1 MALPSITD
9 STEPVSL
16 SKAVFRGLLHD
27 SLGYSGVAVA
37 DVGSRSALGRPP
49 LHRCRCTAR
58 RRRHCMICYRLDG
71 QPGALEALYRGTTQ
85 SGAVGRYE
93 LCTSGQHNRET
104 ERGIWRGDLRKW
116 GAKHAKT
123 TSGTHCSSRIK
134 VHARRL
140 SFSLGDDISQLLCG
154 RLHSLL
160 YAGRAVDLF
169 EYAALAIGA
178 A

>member
-85 SGAVGRYE
+85 SGAVERDE
-93 LCTSGQHNRET
+93 LCRSGQHNRET
-104 ERGIWRGDLRKW
+104 GRDLEGGSAEMGSETRKNDKW
-116 GAKHAKT
+116 
-123 TSGTHCSSRIK
+123 
-134 VHARRL
+134 
-140 SFSLGDDISQLLCG
+140 
-154 RLHSLL
+154 HSL
-160 YAGRAVDLF
+160 
-169 EYAALAIGA
+169 
-178 A
+178 

>member
-85 SGAVGRYE
+85 SGAVERDE
-93 LCTSGQHNRET
+93 LCRSGQHNRET
-104 ERGIWRGDLRKW
+104 ERDLEGDLRKW

-123 TSGTHCSSRIK
+123 TSSTHCSSPFPYPSSCPTPELQPW
-134 VHARRL
+134 RR
-140 SFSLGDDISQLLCG
+140 
-154 RLHSLL
+154 
-160 YAGRAVDLF
+160 YP
-169 EYAALAIGA
+169 
-178 A
+178 